1 MAIRLPKPKKAQS
14 LPPIEPSFDNVHQV
28 NEMQADEIIATDA
41 STSFV
46 TLTEMHEG
54 FNNRRFFDWHGRV
67 SHVQFLA
74 YSTFNAL
81 IALMLVALPFVM
93 IGGFQG
99 MVNASSE
106 QLPMSLLGASSVGV
120 AVLFYL
126 QLAVSKRRFN
136 DLNKT
141 GWLALL
147 MLVPGMNILVYLYL
161 LAVKGSEGANYY
173 GLPARPATQLKT
185 VLMVLIPLLVI
196 SLIGL
201 LTQIVVPSYHSYHS
215 YHSYQSYQAMKNN
228 RDAQNN
234 VIVTATNPSQSAQAL
249 PAIAS
254 AVAASTTQPK
264 NLRTK
269 AVVITGEQLG
279 NGVASTPQ
287 PTAPANVNPTITTNQ
302 VSDTLANTPSRT
314 NQMPEATIDTAS
326 PNTLN
331 PDTPNPNSQNQ
342 GSNERAQTGSNPTT
356 NAPNSSQ
363 ASSQGVVSYEDFVKA
378 SEQQIF
384 IDRR

>member
-14 LPPIEPSFDNVHQV
+14 LPPIEPSFDNMHQV
-28 NEMQADEIIATDA
+28 NEMQVDEIIATEA
-41 STSFV
+41 GRSFV
-46 TLTEMHEG
+46 TLTEMQEG

-67 SHVQFLA
+67 SRVQFLA

-81 IALMLVALPFVM
+81 IALMLVALLFVT

-141 GWLALL
+141 GWIAVL
-147 MLVPGMNILVYLYL
+147 MLVPGVNILVYLYL
-161 LAVKGSEGANYY
+161 LAVEGTAGSNYY

-196 SLIGL
+196 SFIGL
-201 LTQIVVPSYHSYHS
+201 LTQIVLPSYHSY
-215 YHSYQSYQAMKNN
+215 QAIRNS

-234 VIVTATNPSQSAQAL
+234 VIVTATNPSQSAQTL
-249 PAIAS
+249 PATAS
-254 AVAASTTQPK
+254 AVAASTTQPE
-264 NLRTK
+264 NLRTE

-279 NGVASTPQ
+279 NGVSSTPQ
-287 PTAPANVNPTITTNQ
+287 PTAPANVNPATTTNQ

-314 NQMPEATIDTAS
+314 NQMPEAPTDAAS

-331 PDTPNPNSQNQ
+331 PNSSNPNTLNQ

-356 NAPNSSQ
+356 NATN
-363 ASSQGVVSYEDFVKA
+363 SQGVVSYEDFVKA

>member
-14 LPPIEPSFDNVHQV
+14 PPIEPSFDNVHQV
-28 NEMQADEIIATDA
+28 DKIVETEAG
-41 STSFV
+41 TSFV
-46 TLTEMHEG
+46 TLTESHEG

-67 SHVQFLA
+67 SRVQFLA

-81 IALMLVALPFVM
+81 IALMLVALLFVM

-120 AVLFYL
+120 AILLYL

-147 MLVPGMNILVYLYL
+147 MLVPGVNILVYLYL
-161 LAVKGSEGANYY
+161 LAVEGTAGANYY

-201 LTQIVVPSYHSYHS
+201 LTQVVVPN
-215 YHSYQSYQAMKNN
+215 YHSYQVMKNN

-234 VIVTATNPSQSAQAL
+234 VIVKATNPSQSAQTL
-249 PAIAS
+249 PVTAS
-254 AVAASTTQPK
+254 AVAASTTQPE
-264 NLRTK
+264 NLRTE

-287 PTAPANVNPTITTNQ
+287 PTAPANVNPATTTNQ

-314 NQMPEATIDTAS
+314 NQMPDAPTDAAN

-331 PDTPNPNSQNQ
+331 PNSSNPNNLNQ

-356 NAPNSSQ
+356 NAPN
-363 ASSQGVVSYEDFVKA
+363 SQGVVSYEDFVKA

>member
-14 LPPIEPSFDNVHQV
+14 LPPIEPSFDKVHQV
-28 NEMQADEIIATDA
+28 DEIIETEVG
-41 STSFV
+41 TSFV

-67 SHVQFLA
+67 SRVHFLA

-81 IALMLVALPFVM
+81 IALMLVALLFVM

-147 MLVPGMNILVYLYL
+147 MLVPGVNVLVYLYL
-161 LAVKGSEGANYY
+161 LAVEGTAGANYY

-185 VLMVLIPLLVI
+185 VLMVLIPLLVM

-201 LTQIVVPSYHSYHS
+201 LTQVVVPSYHSY
-215 YHSYQSYQAMKNN
+215 QAIRNS
-228 RDAQNN
+228 REAQNN
-234 VIVTATNPSQSAQAL
+234 VIVTATNPIQSAQIS
-249 PAIAS
+249 PATAS
-254 AVAASTTQPK
+254 AVAASTTQPE
-264 NLRTK
+264 NLRTE

-287 PTAPANVNPTITTNQ
+287 PTAPANVNPATTTNQ
-302 VSDTLANTPSRT
+302 VSDMLANTPSRT
-314 NQMPEATIDTAS
+314 NQMPEAPTDAANS
-326 PNTLN
+326 NT
-331 PDTPNPNSQNQ
+331 SNQ

-356 NAPNSSQ
+356 NAPN
-363 ASSQGVVSYEDFVKA
+363 SSQGVVSYEDFVKA

>member
-14 LPPIEPSFDNVHQV
+14 LPPIEPSFDNMHQV
-28 NEMQADEIIATDA
+28 NEMQADEIIETEAG
-41 STSFV
+41 TSFV

-67 SHVQFLA
+67 SRVQFLA

-81 IALMLVALPFVM
+81 IALMLVALLFVM

-99 MVNASSE
+99 IVNASSE

-147 MLVPGMNILVYLYL
+147 MLVPGVNILVYLYL
-161 LAVKGSEGANYY
+161 LAIEGTAGANYY
-173 GLPARPATQLKT
+173 GLPARPASQLKT
-185 VLMVLIPLLVI
+185 VLMLLIPLLVM

-201 LTQIVVPSYHSYHS
+201 LTQIVMPSYHSY
-215 YHSYQSYQAMKNN
+215 QVMKNSS
-228 RDAQNN
+228 DAQNN

-249 PAIAS
+249 PATAS
-254 AVAASTTQPK
+254 AVAASTTQPE
-264 NLRTK
+264 NLRTE

-287 PTAPANVNPTITTNQ
+287 PTAPANVNPAMTTNQ
-302 VSDTLANTPSRT
+302 VSTDTLANTPSRT
-314 NQMPEATIDTAS
+314 NQMPEAPIDTAN

-331 PDTPNPNSQNQ
+331 PNSLNPNNLNQ

-356 NAPNSSQ
+356 NAPN
-363 ASSQGVVSYEDFVKA
+363 SQGVVSYEDFVKA

>member
-14 LPPIEPSFDNVHQV
+14 LPPIAPSFNNVHQV
-28 NEMQADEIIATDA
+28 DEINATEAD
-41 STSFV
+41 TSFV
-46 TLTEMHEG
+46 TLTQIHEG

-67 SHVQFLA
+67 SRVQFLA

-81 IALMLVALPFVM
+81 IALMLVALLFVM

-106 QLPMSLLGASSVGV
+106 QLPMSLLGASSMGV
-120 AVLFYL
+120 AVLLYL

-147 MLVPGMNILVYLYL
+147 MLVPGVNILVYLYL
-161 LAVKGSEGANYY
+161 LAVEGTAGANYY

-185 VLMVLIPLLVI
+185 VLMVLIPLLVM

-201 LTQIVVPSYHSYHS
+201 LTQVVVPSYHSY
-215 YHSYQSYQAMKNN
+215 QAIRNS
-228 RDAQNN
+228 REAQNN
-234 VIVTATNPSQSAQAL
+234 VIVTATNPIQSAQIS
-249 PAIAS
+249 PATAS
-254 AVAASTTQPK
+254 AVAASTTQPE
-264 NLRTK
+264 NLRTE

-287 PTAPANVNPTITTNQ
+287 PTAPANVNPATTTNQ
-302 VSDTLANTPSRT
+302 VSDMLANTPSRT
-314 NQMPEATIDTAS
+314 NQMPEAPTDAANS
-326 PNTLN
+326 NT
-331 PDTPNPNSQNQ
+331 SNQ

-356 NAPNSSQ
+356 NAPN
-363 ASSQGVVSYEDFVKA
+363 SSQGVVSYEDFVKA

>member
-28 NEMQADEIIATDA
+28 DEIIETEAD
-41 STSFV
+41 TSFV
-46 TLTEMHEG
+46 TLTEIHEG
-54 FNNRRFFDWHGRV
+54 FSNRRFFDWHGRV
-67 SHVQFLA
+67 SRVQFLA

-81 IALMLVALPFVM
+81 IALMLVALLFVM

-106 QLPMSLLGASSVGV
+106 QLPMSLLGAGSVGV
-120 AVLFYL
+120 AVLLYL

-147 MLVPGMNILVYLYL
+147 MLVPGVNVLVYLYL
-161 LAVKGSEGANYY
+161 LAVEGTAGANYY
-173 GLPARPATQLKT
+173 GLPARPASQLKT
-185 VLMVLIPLLVI
+185 VLMVLIPLLVM

-201 LTQIVVPSYHSYHS
+201 LTQVVVPSYQSYH
-215 YHSYQSYQAMKNN
+215 SYQAMKNN
-228 RDAQNN
+228 KDAQNN
-234 VIVTATNPSQSAQAL
+234 VIVTATNPSQSAQIL
-249 PAIAS
+249 PATAS
-254 AVAASTTQPK
+254 AVAASSTQPE
-264 NLRTK
+264 NLRTE

-287 PTAPANVNPTITTNQ
+287 PTAPANVNPATTTNQ
-302 VSDTLANTPSRT
+302 VSDMLANTPSRT
-314 NQMPEATIDTAS
+314 NQMPEAPTDTAIN

-331 PDTPNPNSQNQ
+331 LNPNS
-342 GSNERAQTGSNPTT
+342 SNPNIPNSASDERAQTGSNPTA
-356 NAPNSSQ
+356 NAMG
-363 ASSQGVVSYEDFVKA
+363 SQGVVSYEDFVKA

>member
-28 NEMQADEIIATDA
+28 DEIIETEAG
-41 STSFV
+41 TSFV
-46 TLTEMHEG
+46 TLTEIHEG

-67 SHVQFLA
+67 SRVQFLA

-81 IALMLVALPFVM
+81 IALMLVALLFVM

-147 MLVPGMNILVYLYL
+147 MLVPGVNILVYLYL
-161 LAVKGSEGANYY
+161 LAVEGTAGANYY

-185 VLMVLIPLLVI
+185 VLIVLIPLLVI

-201 LTQIVVPSYHSYHS
+201 LTQVVVPSYHSY
-215 YHSYQSYQAMKNN
+215 QAIRNSK
-228 RDAQNN
+228 DAQNN
-234 VIVTATNPSQSAQAL
+234 VIVTATKPSQSAQTL
-249 PAIAS
+249 PATAS
-254 AVAASTTQPK
+254 AVAASTTQPE
-264 NLRTK
+264 NLRTE

-287 PTAPANVNPTITTNQ
+287 PTAPANVNPATTTNQ

-314 NQMPEATIDTAS
+314 NQMPDAPTDAAN

-331 PDTPNPNSQNQ
+331 PNSSNPNNLNQ
-342 GSNERAQTGSNPTT
+342 GSNERAQTGSNSTT
-356 NAPNSSQ
+356 NAPN
-363 ASSQGVVSYEDFVKA
+363 SQGVVSYEDFVKA

>member
-28 NEMQADEIIATDA
+28 DETIATEA
-41 STSFV
+41 GTSFV
-46 TLTEMHEG
+46 TLTEIHEG

-67 SHVQFLA
+67 SRVQFLA
-74 YSTFNAL
+74 YSTFNTL
-81 IALMLVALPFVM
+81 IALMLVALLFVM

-106 QLPMSLLGASSVGV
+106 QLPMSLLSASSVGV
-120 AVLFYL
+120 VVLFYL

-147 MLVPGMNILVYLYL
+147 MLVPGVNILVYLYL
-161 LAVKGSEGANYY
+161 LAVEGTAGANYY

-201 LTQIVVPSYHSYHS
+201 LTQVVVPS
-215 YHSYQSYQAMKNN
+215 YHSYQSYQSYQAMNN
-228 RDAQNN
+228 NTDAQNH
-234 VIVTATNPSQSAQAL
+234 VIVTATNPIQSAQTL
-249 PAIAS
+249 PAAAS
-254 AVAASTTQPK
+254 AVAASTTQSE
-264 NLRTK
+264 NLRTE

-287 PTAPANVNPTITTNQ
+287 PTAPANVNPATTTNQ
-302 VSDTLANTPSRT
+302 VSDTLANTPSMT
-314 NQMPEATIDTAS
+314 NQMPEAPTDAAN

-331 PDTPNPNSQNQ
+331 PNSSNSNNLNQ
-342 GSNERAQTGSNPTT
+342 GSNERAQTSSNPTT
-356 NAPNSSQ
+356 NAPN
-363 ASSQGVVSYEDFVKA
+363 SQGVVSYEDFVKA

>member
-28 NEMQADEIIATDA
+28 DEIIETEAD
-41 STSFV
+41 TSFV
-46 TLTEMHEG
+46 TLTEIHEG
-54 FNNRRFFDWHGRV
+54 FNNRRFFDWQGRV
-67 SHVQFLA
+67 SRVQFLV

-81 IALMLVALPFVM
+81 IALMLVALLFVM

-99 MVNASSE
+99 MANASSE
-106 QLPMSLLGASSVGV
+106 QLPTSLLGASSVGV
-120 AVLFYL
+120 AVLLYL

-147 MLVPGMNILVYLYL
+147 MLVPGVNILVYLYL
-161 LAVKGSEGANYY
+161 LAVEGTAGANYY
-173 GLPARPATQLKT
+173 GLPARSATQLKT

-201 LTQIVVPSYHSYHS
+201 LTQVVVPSYHSYQ
-215 YHSYQSYQAMKNN
+215 SYQSYQAMKNN
-228 RDAQNN
+228 KDAQNN
-234 VIVTATNPSQSAQAL
+234 VIVTATNPSQSAQIL
-249 PAIAS
+249 PATAS
-254 AVAASTTQPK
+254 AVAASSTQPE
-264 NLRTK
+264 NLRTE

-279 NGVASTPQ
+279 NGVASTSQ
-287 PTAPANVNPTITTNQ
+287 PTAPANVNPAITTNQ
-302 VSDTLANTPSRT
+302 VSDKLANTPT
-314 NQMPEATIDTAS
+314 DTAINS
-326 PNTLN
+326 NSSTNPNT
-331 PDTPNPNSQNQ
+331 PNSA
-342 GSNERAQTGSNPTT
+342 SDERAQTGSNPTANAT
-356 NAPNSSQ
+356 N
-363 ASSQGVVSYEDFVKA
+363 SQGVVSYEDFVKA

>member
-28 NEMQADEIIATDA
+28 DEIIATEA
-41 STSFV
+41 GTSFV

-67 SHVQFLA
+67 SRVQFLA

-81 IALMLVALPFVM
+81 IALMLVALLFVM

-99 MVNASSE
+99 MLNASSE

-147 MLVPGMNILVYLYL
+147 MLVPGVNVLVYLYL

-173 GLPARPATQLKT
+173 GLPARPASQLKT
-185 VLMVLIPLLVI
+185 VLMVLIPLLVM

-201 LTQIVVPSYHSYHS
+201 LTQVVVPSYHSY
-215 YHSYQSYQAMKNN
+215 QVMKNS
-228 RDAQNN
+228 REAQNN
-234 VIVTATNPSQSAQAL
+234 VIVTAAKPNQSAQIL
-249 PAIAS
+249 PATAS
-254 AVAASTTQPK
+254 AVAASTTQPE
-264 NLRTK
+264 NLRTE

-279 NGVASTPQ
+279 NGVASNPQ
-287 PTAPANVNPTITTNQ
+287 PTAPANVNPAITTNQ
-302 VSDTLANTPSRT
+302 VSDTLANTPSVP
-314 NQMPEATIDTAS
+314 NQTPANYNS
-326 PNTLN
+326 PN
-331 PDTPNPNSQNQ
+331 PDTPNPNSPNQ
-342 GSNERAQTGSNPTT
+342 GSNERAQTGSKPTT
-356 NAPNSSQ
+356 NAMG
-363 ASSQGVVSYEDFVKA
+363 SQGAVSYEDFVKA

>member
-28 NEMQADEIIATDA
+28 DEIIETEAD
-41 STSFV
+41 TSFV
-46 TLTEMHEG
+46 TLTEIHEG

-67 SHVQFLA
+67 SRVQFLA

-81 IALMLVALPFVM
+81 IALMLVALLFVM

-126 QLAVSKRRFN
+126 QLVVSKRRFN
-136 DLNKT
+136 DLNKK

-147 MLVPGMNILVYLYL
+147 MLVPGVNVLVYLYL
-161 LAVKGSEGANYY
+161 LAVEGTAGANYY

-196 SLIGL
+196 SFIGL
-201 LTQIVVPSYHSYHS
+201 LTQIVVPSYQSYH
-215 YHSYQSYQAMKNN
+215 SYQAMKNN

-234 VIVTATNPSQSAQAL
+234 VIVTTTNPSQSAQIL
-249 PAIAS
+249 PATAS
-254 AVAASTTQPK
+254 AVAASTTQPE
-264 NLRTK
+264 NLRTE

-287 PTAPANVNPTITTNQ
+287 PSMPANGNPAITANQ
-302 VSDTLANTPSRT
+302 VSDTLANPPSVT
-314 NQMPEATIDTAS
+314 NQTPEASTDAA
-326 PNTLN
+326 N
-331 PDTPNPNSQNQ
+331 PSNQNPNSSNPNNPNQ
-342 GSNERAQTGSNPTT
+342 SLNERAQTDSNPTT
-356 NAPNSSQ
+356 NAPN
-363 ASSQGVVSYEDFVKA
+363 SQGVVSYEDFVKA

>member
-14 LPPIEPSFDNVHQV
+14 LPPIEPSFDNMHQV
-28 NEMQADEIIATDA
+28 NEMQADEIIETEAG
-41 STSFV
+41 TSFV
-46 TLTEMHEG
+46 TLTEIHEG

-67 SHVQFLA
+67 SRVQFLA

-81 IALMLVALPFVM
+81 IALMLIALLFVM

-106 QLPMSLLGASSVGV
+106 QLPMSLLGASSIGV

-147 MLVPGMNILVYLYL
+147 MLVPGVNILVYLYL
-161 LAVKGSEGANYY
+161 LAIEGTAGANYY
-173 GLPARPATQLKT
+173 GLPARPASQLKT
-185 VLMVLIPLLVI
+185 VLMLLIPLLVM

-201 LTQIVVPSYHSYHS
+201 LTQIVMPSYHSY
-215 YHSYQSYQAMKNN
+215 QVMKNSS
-228 RDAQNN
+228 DAQNN

-249 PAIAS
+249 PATAS
-254 AVAASTTQPK
+254 AVAASTTQPE
-264 NLRTK
+264 NLRTE

-287 PTAPANVNPTITTNQ
+287 PTVPANVNPAMTTNQ
-302 VSDTLANTPSRT
+302 VSTDTLANTPSRT
-314 NQMPEATIDTAS
+314 NQMPEAPTATAN

-331 PDTPNPNSQNQ
+331 PNSSNPNNLNQ
-342 GSNERAQTGSNPTT
+342 GSDERAQTGSSNSTT
-356 NAPNSSQ
+356 NAPN
-363 ASSQGVVSYEDFVKA
+363 SQGVVSYEDFVKA

>member
-28 NEMQADEIIATDA
+28 DEIIETDA

-46 TLTEMHEG
+46 TLTEIHEG

-67 SHVQFLA
+67 SRVQFLA

-81 IALMLVALPFVM
+81 IALLLVALLFVM

-147 MLVPGMNILVYLYL
+147 MLVPGVNILVYLYL
-161 LAVKGSEGANYY
+161 LAVEGTAGANYY

-185 VLMVLIPLLVI
+185 VLMVLISLLVI

-201 LTQIVVPSYHSYHS
+201 LTQVVVP
-215 YHSYQSYQAMKNN
+215 SYQSYQAIRNS

-234 VIVTATNPSQSAQAL
+234 VIVTAINPSQSAQTL
-249 PAIAS
+249 PATAS
-254 AVAASTTQPK
+254 AVAASNAQPE
-264 NLRTK
+264 NLRTE

-287 PTAPANVNPTITTNQ
+287 PPAPANVNPATTTNQ
-302 VSDTLANTPSRT
+302 LSDTLANTPSRT
-314 NQMPEATIDTAS
+314 NQMPEAPIDTAN

-331 PDTPNPNSQNQ
+331 PNSSNPNNLNQ

-356 NAPNSSQ
+356 NAPN
-363 ASSQGVVSYEDFVKA
+363 SQGVVSYEDFVKA

>member
-14 LPPIEPSFDNVHQV
+14 LPPIEPSFDNMHQV
-28 NEMQADEIIATDA
+28 NEMQADEIIETEAG
-41 STSFV
+41 TSFV
-46 TLTEMHEG
+46 TLTELHEG
-54 FNNRRFFDWHGRV
+54 FNNLRFFDWHGRV
-67 SHVQFLA
+67 SRVQFLA

-81 IALMLVALPFVM
+81 IALMLVALLFVM

-99 MVNASSE
+99 IVNASSE

-147 MLVPGMNILVYLYL
+147 MLVPGVNILVYLYL
-161 LAVKGSEGANYY
+161 LAIEGTAGANYY
-173 GLPARPATQLKT
+173 GLPARPASQLKT
-185 VLMVLIPLLVI
+185 VLMLLIPLLVM

-201 LTQIVVPSYHSYHS
+201 LTQIVMPSYHSY
-215 YHSYQSYQAMKNN
+215 QVMKNSS
-228 RDAQNN
+228 DAQNN

-249 PAIAS
+249 PATAS
-254 AVAASTTQPK
+254 AVAASTTQPE
-264 NLRTK
+264 NLRTE

-287 PTAPANVNPTITTNQ
+287 PTVPANVNPAMTTNQ
-302 VSDTLANTPSRT
+302 VSTDTLANTPSRT
-314 NQMPEATIDTAS
+314 NQMPEAPIDTAN

-331 PDTPNPNSQNQ
+331 PNSLNPNNLNQ

-356 NAPNSSQ
+356 NAPN
-363 ASSQGVVSYEDFVKA
+363 SQGVVSYEDFVKA

>member
-14 LPPIEPSFDNVHQV
+14 LPPIAPSFNNVHQV
-28 NEMQADEIIATDA
+28 DEINATEAD
-41 STSFV
+41 TSFV
-46 TLTEMHEG
+46 TLTQIHEG

-67 SHVQFLA
+67 SRVQFLA

-81 IALMLVALPFVM
+81 IALMLVALLFVM

-120 AVLFYL
+120 AVLLYL

-147 MLVPGMNILVYLYL
+147 MLVPGVNVLVYLYL
-161 LAVKGSEGANYY
+161 LAVEGTAGANYY

-185 VLMVLIPLLVI
+185 VLMVLIPLLVM

-201 LTQIVVPSYHSYHS
+201 LTQVVVPSYQSYHS
-215 YHSYQSYQAMKNN
+215 DQAMKNS

-234 VIVTATNPSQSAQAL
+234 VIVTATNPSQSSQTL
-249 PAIAS
+249 PATAP
-254 AVAASTTQPK
+254 AVAASTAQPG
-264 NLRTK
+264 NLRTE

-279 NGVASTPQ
+279 NGMASTPQ
-287 PTAPANVNPTITTNQ
+287 PPAPANVNPATTTNQ
-302 VSDTLANTPSRT
+302 ASDTLANTPSRT
-314 NQMPEATIDTAS
+314 NQMPDAPTDAAN

-331 PDTPNPNSQNQ
+331 PNSSNPNNLNQ

-356 NAPNSSQ
+356 NATN
-363 ASSQGVVSYEDFVKA
+363 SQGVVSYEDFVKA

>member
-28 NEMQADEIIATDA
+28 DEIIATEA

-46 TLTEMHEG
+46 TLTKLHEG

-67 SHVQFLA
+67 SRVQFLA

-81 IALMLVALPFVM
+81 IALMLVALLFVM

-147 MLVPGMNILVYLYL
+147 MLVPGVNVLVYLYL
-161 LAVKGSEGANYY
+161 LAVEGTAGANYY

-185 VLMVLIPLLVI
+185 VLMVLIPLLVM

-201 LTQIVVPSYHSYHS
+201 LTQVVVPSYHSY
-215 YHSYQSYQAMKNN
+215 QAIRNS
-228 RDAQNN
+228 REAQNN
-234 VIVTATNPSQSAQAL
+234 VIVTATNPIQSAQIS
-249 PAIAS
+249 PATAS
-254 AVAASTTQPK
+254 AVAASTTQPE
-264 NLRTK
+264 NLRTE

-287 PTAPANVNPTITTNQ
+287 PTAPANVNPATTTNQ
-302 VSDTLANTPSRT
+302 VSDMLANTPSRT
-314 NQMPEATIDTAS
+314 NQMPEAPTDAANS
-326 PNTLN
+326 NT
-331 PDTPNPNSQNQ
+331 SNQ

-356 NAPNSSQ
+356 NAPN
-363 ASSQGVVSYEDFVKA
+363 SSQGVVSYEDFVKA

>member
-28 NEMQADEIIATDA
+28 DEIIATEVG
-41 STSFV
+41 TSFV

-67 SHVQFLA
+67 SRVQFLA

-81 IALMLVALPFVM
+81 IALMLVALLFVM

-147 MLVPGMNILVYLYL
+147 MLVPGVNVLVYLYL
-161 LAVKGSEGANYY
+161 LAVEGTAGANYY

-185 VLMVLIPLLVI
+185 VLMVLIPLLVM

-201 LTQIVVPSYHSYHS
+201 LTQVVVPSYHSY
-215 YHSYQSYQAMKNN
+215 QAIRNS
-228 RDAQNN
+228 REAQNN
-234 VIVTATNPSQSAQAL
+234 VIVTATNPIQSAQIS
-249 PAIAS
+249 PATAS
-254 AVAASTTQPK
+254 AVAASTTQPE
-264 NLRTK
+264 NLRTE

-287 PTAPANVNPTITTNQ
+287 PTAPANVNPATTTNQ
-302 VSDTLANTPSRT
+302 VSDMLANTPSRT
-314 NQMPEATIDTAS
+314 NQMPEAPTDAANS
-326 PNTLN
+326 NT
-331 PDTPNPNSQNQ
+331 SNQ
-342 GSNERAQTGSNPTT
+342 GSNERAQTGSNPTANAT
-356 NAPNSSQ
+356 N
-363 ASSQGVVSYEDFVKA
+363 SQGVVSYEDFVKA

>member
-14 LPPIEPSFDNVHQV
+14 LPPIEPSFDNMHQV
-28 NEMQADEIIATDA
+28 DEIIETEVG
-41 STSFV
+41 TSFV
-46 TLTEMHEG
+46 TLTEIDEG

-67 SHVQFLA
+67 SRVQFLA

-81 IALMLVALPFVM
+81 IALMLVALLFVM

-106 QLPMSLLGASSVGV
+106 QLPMSLLGASSVGM

-147 MLVPGMNILVYLYL
+147 MLVPGVNILVYLYL
-161 LAVKGSEGANYY
+161 LAVEGTAGANYY

-196 SLIGL
+196 SFIGL
-201 LTQIVVPSYHSYHS
+201 LTQVVVPSYQSYH
-215 YHSYQSYQAMKNN
+215 SYQAMKNN

-234 VIVTATNPSQSAQAL
+234 VIVTATNSSQSAQTL
-249 PAIAS
+249 PATAS
-254 AVAASTTQPK
+254 AVAASTTQPE
-264 NLRTK
+264 NLRTE

-287 PTAPANVNPTITTNQ
+287 PSMPANVNPAITTNQ
-302 VSDTLANTPSRT
+302 VSDTLANPPSVT
-314 NQMPEATIDTAS
+314 NQTPEASTDAA
-326 PNTLN
+326 N
-331 PDTPNPNSQNQ
+331 PSNQNPNSSNPNNPNQ
-342 GSNERAQTGSNPTT
+342 SLNERAQTDSNPTT
-356 NAPNSSQ
+356 NAPNS
-363 ASSQGVVSYEDFVKA
+363 QGVVSYEDFIKA

>member
-28 NEMQADEIIATDA
+28 DEIIATDA
-41 STSFV
+41 DTSFV
-46 TLTEMHEG
+46 TLTEIHEG

-67 SHVQFLA
+67 SRVQFLA

-81 IALMLVALPFVM
+81 IALMLVALLFVM

-99 MVNASSE
+99 MVNASIE
-106 QLPMSLLGASSVGV
+106 QLPMSLLGASSVGM

-147 MLVPGMNILVYLYL
+147 MLVPGVNILVYLYL
-161 LAVKGSEGANYY
+161 LAVEGSEGANYY
-173 GLPARPATQLKT
+173 GLPASPASQLKT
-185 VLMVLIPLLVI
+185 VLMVLIPLLVM

-201 LTQIVVPSYHSYHS
+201 STQVVVPSYHSY
-215 YHSYQSYQAMKNN
+215 QVMKNN

-234 VIVTATNPSQSAQAL
+234 AIVTATNPSQSAQTL
-249 PAIAS
+249 PATAS
-254 AVAASTTQPK
+254 AVAASTTQPE
-264 NLRTK
+264 NLRTE

-279 NGVASTPQ
+279 HGAASTPQ
-287 PTAPANVNPTITTNQ
+287 PTAPANVNPATTTNQ

-314 NQMPEATIDTAS
+314 NQMPDAPIDTANS
-326 PNTLN
+326 NSSNPNTQNL
-331 PDTPNPNSQNQ
+331 DTPNQ

-356 NAPNSSQ
+356 NAMG
-363 ASSQGVVSYEDFVKA
+363 SQGAVSYEDFVKA

>member
-14 LPPIEPSFDNVHQV
+14 LPLIEPSFDNVHQV
-28 NEMQADEIIATDA
+28 NEMQADEMIETEAG
-41 STSFV
+41 TSLV
-46 TLTEMHEG
+46 TLTELHEG

-67 SHVQFLA
+67 SRVQFLA

-81 IALMLVALPFVM
+81 IALMLVALLFVM

-147 MLVPGMNILVYLYL
+147 MLVPGVNILVYLYL
-161 LAVKGSEGANYY
+161 LAIEGTAGANYY
-173 GLPARPATQLKT
+173 GLPARPASQLKT
-185 VLMVLIPLLVI
+185 VLMLLIPLLVM

-201 LTQIVVPSYHSYHS
+201 LTQIVMPSYHSY
-215 YHSYQSYQAMKNN
+215 QVMKNSS
-228 RDAQNN
+228 DAQNN

-249 PAIAS
+249 PATAS
-254 AVAASTTQPK
+254 AVAASTTQPE
-264 NLRTK
+264 NLRTE

-287 PTAPANVNPTITTNQ
+287 PTAPANVNPAMTTNQ
-302 VSDTLANTPSRT
+302 VSTDTLANTPSRT
-314 NQMPEATIDTAS
+314 NQMPEAPTDAANS
-326 PNTLN
+326 NSSN
-331 PDTPNPNSQNQ
+331 PDTSNPNSPNQ
-342 GSNERAQTGSNPTT
+342 GSNERAQTGSSNSTT
-356 NAPNSSQ
+356 NAPN
-363 ASSQGVVSYEDFVKA
+363 SQGVVSYEDFVKA

>member
-1 MAIRLPKPKKAQS
+1 MAIRLPKPKKAPS

-28 NEMQADEIIATDA
+28 DEIIETEAD
-41 STSFV
+41 TSFV
-46 TLTEMHEG
+46 TLTEIHEG

-67 SHVQFLA
+67 SRVQFLA
-74 YSTFNAL
+74 SSTFNAL
-81 IALMLVALPFVM
+81 IALMLVALLFVM

-120 AVLFYL
+120 AVLLYL

-147 MLVPGMNILVYLYL
+147 MLVPGVNVLVYLYL
-161 LAVKGSEGANYY
+161 LAVEGTAGANYY

-185 VLMVLIPLLVI
+185 VLMVLIPLLVM

-201 LTQIVVPSYHSYHS
+201 LTQVVVP
-215 YHSYQSYQAMKNN
+215 SYQSYQAIRNS

-234 VIVTATNPSQSAQAL
+234 VIVTATNPSQSAQTL
-249 PAIAS
+249 PATAS
-254 AVAASTTQPK
+254 AVAASTAQPE
-264 NLRTK
+264 NLRTE

-279 NGVASTPQ
+279 NGMASTPQ
-287 PTAPANVNPTITTNQ
+287 PTAPANVNPATTTNQ
-302 VSDTLANTPSRT
+302 VSDTLANTPT
-314 NQMPEATIDTAS
+314 DTAIN
-326 PNTLN
+326 PNSSTN
-331 PDTPNPNSQNQ
+331 PDTQNPNTPNSA
-342 GSNERAQTGSNPTT
+342 SDERAQTGSNPTT
-356 NAPNSSQ
+356 NATN
-363 ASSQGVVSYEDFVKA
+363 SQGVVSYEDFVKA

>member
-14 LPPIEPSFDNVHQV
+14 LPPIEPSFDNVHHV
-28 NEMQADEIIATDA
+28 DEIIETEVG
-41 STSFV
+41 TSFV

-67 SHVQFLA
+67 SRVQFLA

-81 IALMLVALPFVM
+81 IALMLVALLFVM

-147 MLVPGMNILVYLYL
+147 MLVPGLNILVYLYL
-161 LAVKGSEGANYY
+161 LAVEGNAGANYY

-185 VLMVLIPLLVI
+185 VLMVLIPLLVM

-201 LTQIVVPSYHSYHS
+201 LTQVVVPSYHSY
-215 YHSYQSYQAMKNN
+215 QAIRNS
-228 RDAQNN
+228 REAQNN
-234 VIVTATNPSQSAQAL
+234 VIVTATNPIQSAQIS
-249 PAIAS
+249 PATAS
-254 AVAASTTQPK
+254 AVAASTTQPE
-264 NLRTK
+264 NLRTE

-287 PTAPANVNPTITTNQ
+287 PTAPANVNPATTTNQ
-302 VSDTLANTPSRT
+302 VSDMLANTPSRT
-314 NQMPEATIDTAS
+314 NQMPEAPTDAANS
-326 PNTLN
+326 NT
-331 PDTPNPNSQNQ
+331 SNQ

-356 NAPNSSQ
+356 NAPN
-363 ASSQGVVSYEDFVKA
+363 SSQGVVSYEDFVKA

>member
-14 LPPIEPSFDNVHQV
+14 LPPIEPSFDNMHQV
-28 NEMQADEIIATDA
+28 DEMQPDEIIATEA
-41 STSFV
+41 GTSFV
-46 TLTEMHEG
+46 TLTEIHEG

-67 SHVQFLA
+67 SRVQFLA

-81 IALMLVALPFVM
+81 IALMLIASLFVM

-147 MLVPGMNILVYLYL
+147 MLVPGVNILVYLYL
-161 LAVKGSEGANYY
+161 LAIEGTAGANYY
-173 GLPARPATQLKT
+173 GLPARPASQLKT
-185 VLMVLIPLLVI
+185 VLMLLIPLLVM

-201 LTQIVVPSYHSYHS
+201 LTQVVVPSYQSYH
-215 YHSYQSYQAMKNN
+215 SYQAMKNN
-228 RDAQNN
+228 RDTQNN
-234 VIVTATNPSQSAQAL
+234 VIVTAAKPSQSSQAL
-249 PAIAS
+249 PATAS
-254 AVAASTTQPK
+254 AVAASTTQPE
-264 NLRTK
+264 NLRTE
-269 AVVITGEQLG
+269 AVIITGEQLG
-279 NGVASTPQ
+279 NGVSSTPQ
-287 PTAPANVNPTITTNQ
+287 PTAPANVNPAMTTNQ
-302 VSDTLANTPSRT
+302 VSTDTLANTPSRT
-314 NQMPEATIDTAS
+314 NQMPEAPTDTAN

-331 PDTPNPNSQNQ
+331 PNSSNSNNLNQ

-356 NAPNSSQ
+356 NAMG
-363 ASSQGVVSYEDFVKA
+363 SQGVVSYEDFVKA

>member
-14 LPPIEPSFDNVHQV
+14 LPPIEPSFDNMHQV
-28 NEMQADEIIATDA
+28 NEMQADEIIETEAG
-41 STSFV
+41 TSFV
-46 TLTEMHEG
+46 TLTELHEG

-67 SHVQFLA
+67 SRVQFLA

-81 IALMLVALPFVM
+81 IALMLVALLFVM

-99 MVNASSE
+99 IVNASSE

-147 MLVPGMNILVYLYL
+147 MLVPGVNILVYLYL

-173 GLPARPATQLKT
+173 GLPARPASQLKT
-185 VLMVLIPLLVI
+185 VLMVLIPLLVM

-201 LTQIVVPSYHSYHS
+201 LTQVVVPSYQSYH
-215 YHSYQSYQAMKNN
+215 SYQAMKNN
-228 RDAQNN
+228 RDTQNN
-234 VIVTATNPSQSAQAL
+234 VIVTAAKPSQSSQAL
-249 PAIAS
+249 PATAS
-254 AVAASTTQPK
+254 AVAASTTQPE
-264 NLRTK
+264 NLRTE
-269 AVVITGEQLG
+269 AVIITGEQLG

-287 PTAPANVNPTITTNQ
+287 PTVPANVNPAMTTNQ
-302 VSDTLANTPSRT
+302 VSTDTLANTPSRT
-314 NQMPEATIDTAS
+314 NQMPEAPIDTAN

-331 PDTPNPNSQNQ
+331 PNSLNPNNLNQ

-356 NAPNSSQ
+356 NAPN
-363 ASSQGVVSYEDFVKA
+363 SQGVVSYEDFVKA

>member
-14 LPPIEPSFDNVHQV
+14 LPPIEPSFDNMHQV
-28 NEMQADEIIATDA
+28 DEMQADEIIATEA

-46 TLTEMHEG
+46 TLTEIHEG

-67 SHVQFLA
+67 SRVQFLA

-81 IALMLVALPFVM
+81 IALMLVALLFVM

-147 MLVPGMNILVYLYL
+147 MLVPGVNILVYLYL
-161 LAVKGSEGANYY
+161 LAVEGTAGANYY

-196 SLIGL
+196 SFIGL
-201 LTQIVVPSYHSYHS
+201 LTQIVVPSYQSYH
-215 YHSYQSYQAMKNN
+215 SYQAMKNN

-234 VIVTATNPSQSAQAL
+234 VIVTTTNPSQSAQIL
-249 PAIAS
+249 PATAS
-254 AVAASTTQPK
+254 AVAASTTQPE
-264 NLRTK
+264 NLRTE

-287 PTAPANVNPTITTNQ
+287 PPAPANVNPAITTNQ
-302 VSDTLANTPSRT
+302 VSDTLANTPT
-314 NQMPEATIDTAS
+314 DTAI
-326 PNTLN
+326 
-331 PDTPNPNSQNQ
+331 NPNSSNPNTQNPNTPNQ
-342 GSNERAQTGSNPTT
+342 GSNERAQTGSNPTANAT
-356 NAPNSSQ
+356 N
-363 ASSQGVVSYEDFVKA
+363 SQGVVSYEDFVKA

>member
-28 NEMQADEIIATDA
+28 DEIIETEAG
-41 STSFV
+41 TSFV
-46 TLTEMHEG
+46 TLTELHEG
-54 FNNRRFFDWHGRV
+54 FNDRRFFDWHGRV
-67 SHVQFLA
+67 SRVQFLA

-81 IALMLVALPFVM
+81 IALMLVALLFVM

-147 MLVPGMNILVYLYL
+147 MLVPGVNVLVYLYL
-161 LAVKGSEGANYY
+161 LAVEGTAGANYY

-185 VLMVLIPLLVI
+185 VLMVLIPLLVM

-201 LTQIVVPSYHSYHS
+201 LTQVVVPSYHSY
-215 YHSYQSYQAMKNN
+215 QAIRNS
-228 RDAQNN
+228 REAQNN
-234 VIVTATNPSQSAQAL
+234 VIVTATNPIQSAQIS
-249 PAIAS
+249 PATAS
-254 AVAASTTQPK
+254 AVAASTTQPE
-264 NLRTK
+264 NLRTE

-287 PTAPANVNPTITTNQ
+287 PTAPANVNPATTTNQ
-302 VSDTLANTPSRT
+302 VSDMLANTPSRT
-314 NQMPEATIDTAS
+314 NQMPEAPTDAANS
-326 PNTLN
+326 NT
-331 PDTPNPNSQNQ
+331 SNQ

-356 NAPNSSQ
+356 NAPN
-363 ASSQGVVSYEDFVKA
+363 SSQGVVSYEDFVKA

>member
-28 NEMQADEIIATDA
+28 DEIIATEA
-41 STSFV
+41 GTSFV

-67 SHVQFLA
+67 SRVQFLA
-74 YSTFNAL
+74 YSTFNVL
-81 IALMLVALPFVM
+81 IALMLVALLFVM

-99 MVNASSE
+99 MVNASIE

-147 MLVPGMNILVYLYL
+147 MLVPGVNVLVYLYL
-161 LAVKGSEGANYY
+161 LAIEGTAGANYY
-173 GLPARPATQLKT
+173 GLPARPASQLKT
-185 VLMVLIPLLVI
+185 VLMLLIPLLVM

-201 LTQIVVPSYHSYHS
+201 LTQIVMPS
-215 YHSYQSYQAMKNN
+215 YHSYQSYQGMKNN
-228 RDAQNN
+228 RDAQKN
-234 VIVTATNPSQSAQAL
+234 VIVTATNPSQSAQIL
-249 PAIAS
+249 PATAS
-254 AVAASTTQPK
+254 AVAASTTQPE

-279 NGVASTPQ
+279 NGVASNPQ
-287 PTAPANVNPTITTNQ
+287 PTAPANVNPAMTTNQ
-302 VSDTLANTPSRT
+302 VSTDTLANTPSRT
-314 NQMPEATIDTAS
+314 NQMPEAPIDTAN

-331 PDTPNPNSQNQ
+331 PNSLNPNNLNQ

-356 NAPNSSQ
+356 NAPN
-363 ASSQGVVSYEDFVKA
+363 SQGVVSYEDFVKA

>member
-14 LPPIEPSFDNVHQV
+14 LPPIESSFDNMHQV
-28 NEMQADEIIATDA
+28 DEIIETEAG
-41 STSFV
+41 TSFV

-67 SHVQFLA
+67 SRVQFLA

-81 IALMLVALPFVM
+81 IALMLVALLFVM

-99 MVNASSE
+99 MANASSE

-120 AVLFYL
+120 VVLFYL

-147 MLVPGMNILVYLYL
+147 MLVPGVNILVYLYL
-161 LAVKGSEGANYY
+161 LTVKGTAGANYY

-201 LTQIVVPSYHSYHS
+201 LTQIVLPSYHSY
-215 YHSYQSYQAMKNN
+215 QAIRNSTE
-228 RDAQNN
+228 AQNN
-234 VIVTATNPSQSAQAL
+234 VIVTATSPRQSSQTL
-249 PAIAS
+249 PATAS
-254 AVAASTTQPK
+254 AVAASTTQPE
-264 NLRTK
+264 NLRTE

-314 NQMPEATIDTAS
+314 NQMPEAPTDTANS
-326 PNTLN
+326 NSSN
-331 PDTPNPNSQNQ
+331 PDTPNPNNLNQ
-342 GSNERAQTGSNPTT
+342 GSDERGQTGSNTTT
-356 NAPNSSQ
+356 NAPN
-363 ASSQGVVSYEDFVKA
+363 SQGVVSYEDFVKA

>member
-28 NEMQADEIIATDA
+28 DEIIATEVG
-41 STSFV
+41 TSFV
-46 TLTEMHEG
+46 TLTEIHEG

-67 SHVQFLA
+67 SRVQFLA

-81 IALMLVALPFVM
+81 IALMLVALLFVM

-147 MLVPGMNILVYLYL
+147 MLVPGVNVLVYLYL
-161 LAVKGSEGANYY
+161 LAVEGTAGANYY

-185 VLMVLIPLLVI
+185 VLMVLIPLLVM

-201 LTQIVVPSYHSYHS
+201 LTQVVVPSYHSY
-215 YHSYQSYQAMKNN
+215 QAIRNS
-228 RDAQNN
+228 REAQNN
-234 VIVTATNPSQSAQAL
+234 VIVTATNPIQSAQIS
-249 PAIAS
+249 PATAS
-254 AVAASTTQPK
+254 AVAASTTQPE
-264 NLRTK
+264 NLRTE

-287 PTAPANVNPTITTNQ
+287 PTAPANVNPATTTNQ
-302 VSDTLANTPSRT
+302 VSDMLANTPSRT
-314 NQMPEATIDTAS
+314 NQMPEAPTDAANS
-326 PNTLN
+326 NT
-331 PDTPNPNSQNQ
+331 SNQ

-356 NAPNSSQ
+356 NAMG
-363 ASSQGVVSYEDFVKA
+363 SQGVVSYEDFVKA

>member
-14 LPPIEPSFDNVHQV
+14 LPPIEPSFDNMHQV
-28 NEMQADEIIATDA
+28 DEMQPDEIIATEA
-41 STSFV
+41 GTSFV
-46 TLTEMHEG
+46 TLTEIHEG

-67 SHVQFLA
+67 SRVQFLA

-81 IALMLVALPFVM
+81 IALMLVALLFVM

-147 MLVPGMNILVYLYL
+147 MLVPGVNILVYLYL
-161 LAVKGSEGANYY
+161 LAIEGTAGANYY
-173 GLPARPATQLKT
+173 GLPARPASQLKT
-185 VLMVLIPLLVI
+185 VLMLLIPLLVM

-201 LTQIVVPSYHSYHS
+201 LTQIVMPSYHSY
-215 YHSYQSYQAMKNN
+215 QVMKNN

-249 PAIAS
+249 PATAS
-254 AVAASTTQPK
+254 AVAASTTQPE
-264 NLRTK
+264 NLRTE

-287 PTAPANVNPTITTNQ
+287 PTAPANVNPAMTTNQ
-302 VSDTLANTPSRT
+302 VSTDTLANTPSRT
-314 NQMPEATIDTAS
+314 NQMPEAPIDTAN

-331 PDTPNPNSQNQ
+331 PNSSNPNNLNQ

-356 NAPNSSQ
+356 NATG
-363 ASSQGVVSYEDFVKA
+363 SQGVVSYEDFVKA

>member
-14 LPPIEPSFDNVHQV
+14 LPPIEPSFDNMHQV
-28 NEMQADEIIATDA
+28 DEIIETEAD
-41 STSFV
+41 TSFV
-46 TLTEMHEG
+46 TLTEIDEG

-67 SHVQFLA
+67 SRVQFLA

-81 IALMLVALPFVM
+81 IALMLVALLFVM

-99 MVNASSE
+99 MANASSE
-106 QLPMSLLGASSVGV
+106 QLPMSMLGASSVGV
-120 AVLFYL
+120 VVLFYL

-147 MLVPGMNILVYLYL
+147 MLVPGVNILAYLYL
-161 LAVKGSEGANYY
+161 LAVEGTAGANYY

-196 SLIGL
+196 SFIGL
-201 LTQIVVPSYHSYHS
+201 LTQIVVPSYQSYH
-215 YHSYQSYQAMKNN
+215 SYQAMKNN

-234 VIVTATNPSQSAQAL
+234 VIVTTTNPSQSAQIL
-249 PAIAS
+249 PATAS
-254 AVAASTTQPK
+254 AVAASTAQPE
-264 NLRTK
+264 NLRTE

-287 PTAPANVNPTITTNQ
+287 PPAPANVNPAITTNQ
-302 VSDTLANTPSRT
+302 VSDTLANPPSVT
-314 NQMPEATIDTAS
+314 NQTPEASTDAA
-326 PNTLN
+326 N
-331 PDTPNPNSQNQ
+331 PSNQNPNSSNPNNPNQ
-342 GSNERAQTGSNPTT
+342 GLNERAQTDSNPTA
-356 NAPNSSQ
+356 NAPN
-363 ASSQGVVSYEDFVKA
+363 SQGVVSYEDFIKA

>member
-28 NEMQADEIIATDA
+28 DEIIATEVG
-41 STSFV
+41 TSFV

-67 SHVQFLA
+67 SRVQFLA

-81 IALMLVALPFVM
+81 IALMLVALLFVM

-147 MLVPGMNILVYLYL
+147 MLVPGLNILVYLYL
-161 LAVKGSEGANYY
+161 LAVEGTAGANDY

-185 VLMVLIPLLVI
+185 VLMVLIPLLVM

-201 LTQIVVPSYHSYHS
+201 LTQVVVPSYHSY
-215 YHSYQSYQAMKNN
+215 QAIRNS
-228 RDAQNN
+228 REAQNN
-234 VIVTATNPSQSAQAL
+234 VIVTATNPIQSAQIS
-249 PAIAS
+249 PATAS
-254 AVAASTTQPK
+254 AVAASTTQPE
-264 NLRTK
+264 NLRTE

-287 PTAPANVNPTITTNQ
+287 PTAPANVNPATTTNQ
-302 VSDTLANTPSRT
+302 VSDMLANTPSRT
-314 NQMPEATIDTAS
+314 NQMPEAPTDAANS
-326 PNTLN
+326 NT
-331 PDTPNPNSQNQ
+331 SNQ

-356 NAPNSSQ
+356 NAPN
-363 ASSQGVVSYEDFVKA
+363 SSQGVVSYEDFVKA

>member
-28 NEMQADEIIATDA
+28 DEIIETEAG
-41 STSFV
+41 TSFV
-46 TLTEMHEG
+46 TLTEIHEG

-67 SHVQFLA
+67 SRVQFLA

-81 IALMLVALPFVM
+81 IALMLVALLFVM

-99 MVNASSE
+99 IVNASSE

-147 MLVPGMNILVYLYL
+147 MLVPGVNILVYLYL
-161 LAVKGSEGANYY
+161 LAVEGTAGANYY

-185 VLMVLIPLLVI
+185 VLMVLIPLLVM

-201 LTQIVVPSYHSYHS
+201 LTQVVVPSYQSYH
-215 YHSYQSYQAMKNN
+215 SYQAMKNN
-228 RDAQNN
+228 RDTQNN
-234 VIVTATNPSQSAQAL
+234 VIVTAAKPSQSSQAL
-249 PAIAS
+249 PATAS
-254 AVAASTTQPK
+254 AVAASTTQPE
-264 NLRTK
+264 NLRTE
-269 AVVITGEQLG
+269 AVIITGEQLG
-279 NGVASTPQ
+279 NGVSSTPQ
-287 PTAPANVNPTITTNQ
+287 PTAPANVNPAMTTNQ
-302 VSDTLANTPSRT
+302 VSDTLANTPSMT
-314 NQMPEATIDTAS
+314 NQMPEAPIDTAN

-331 PDTPNPNSQNQ
+331 PNSSNSNNLNQ

-356 NAPNSSQ
+356 NAPN
-363 ASSQGVVSYEDFVKA
+363 SQGVVSYEDFVKA

>member
-14 LPPIEPSFDNVHQV
+14 LPPIEPSFDNMHQV
-28 NEMQADEIIATDA
+28 DEMQPDEIIATEA
-41 STSFV
+41 GTSFV
-46 TLTEMHEG
+46 TLTEIHEG

-67 SHVQFLA
+67 SRVQFLA

-81 IALMLVALPFVM
+81 IALMLIASLFVM

-147 MLVPGMNILVYLYL
+147 MLVPGVNVLVYLYL
-161 LAVKGSEGANYY
+161 LAVEGTVGANYY

-185 VLMVLIPLLVI
+185 VLMVLIPLLVM

-201 LTQIVVPSYHSYHS
+201 LTQIVVPSYQSYH
-215 YHSYQSYQAMKNN
+215 SYQAMKNS

-234 VIVTATNPSQSAQAL
+234 VIVTATNPSQSAQIL
-249 PAIAS
+249 PATAS
-254 AVAASTTQPK
+254 AVTASTAQPE
-264 NLRTK
+264 NLRTET
-269 AVVITGEQLG
+269 VVITGEQLG
-279 NGVASTPQ
+279 NGVASNPQ
-287 PTAPANVNPTITTNQ
+287 PTAPANVNPATTTNQ

-314 NQMPEATIDTAS
+314 NQMPEAPIDTAN

-331 PDTPNPNSQNQ
+331 PNSSNSNSPNSNNLNQ

-356 NAPNSSQ
+356 NAPN
-363 ASSQGVVSYEDFVKA
+363 SQGVVSYEDFVKA

>member
-14 LPPIEPSFDNVHQV
+14 LPPIEPSFDNMHQV
-28 NEMQADEIIATDA
+28 DEMQPDEIIATEA
-41 STSFV
+41 GTSFV
-46 TLTEMHEG
+46 TLTEIHEG

-67 SHVQFLA
+67 SRVQFLA

-81 IALMLVALPFVM
+81 IALMLVALLFVM

-147 MLVPGMNILVYLYL
+147 MLVPGVNILVYLYL
-161 LAVKGSEGANYY
+161 LAVEGTADANYY

-185 VLMVLIPLLVI
+185 VLMVLIPLLVM

-201 LTQIVVPSYHSYHS
+201 LTQVVVP
-215 YHSYQSYQAMKNN
+215 SYQSYQAIRNS

-234 VIVTATNPSQSAQAL
+234 VILTAAKPSQSSQAL
-249 PAIAS
+249 PATAS
-254 AVAASTTQPK
+254 AVAASTTQPE
-264 NLRTK
+264 NLRTE
-269 AVVITGEQLG
+269 AVIITGEQLG
-279 NGVASTPQ
+279 NGVSSTPQ
-287 PTAPANVNPTITTNQ
+287 PTAPANVNPAMTTNQ
-302 VSDTLANTPSRT
+302 VSTDTLANTPSRT
-314 NQMPEATIDTAS
+314 NQMPEAPTDTAN

-331 PDTPNPNSQNQ
+331 PNSSNSNNLNQ

-356 NAPNSSQ
+356 NAMG
-363 ASSQGVVSYEDFVKA
+363 SQGVVSYEDFVKA

>member
-1 MAIRLPKPKKAQS
+1 MAIRLPKPKKAQP

-28 NEMQADEIIATDA
+28 DEMQADEIIATEA

-46 TLTEMHEG
+46 TLTKIHEG

-67 SHVQFLA
+67 SRVQFLA

-81 IALMLVALPFVM
+81 IALMLVALLFVM

-147 MLVPGMNILVYLYL
+147 MLVPGVNILVYLYL
-161 LAVKGSEGANYY
+161 LAVEGTAGANYY

-196 SLIGL
+196 SFIGL
-201 LTQIVVPSYHSYHS
+201 LTQIVVPSYQSYH
-215 YHSYQSYQAMKNN
+215 SYQAMKNN

-234 VIVTATNPSQSAQAL
+234 VIVTTTNPSQSAQIL
-249 PAIAS
+249 PATAS
-254 AVAASTTQPK
+254 AVAASTTQPE
-264 NLRTK
+264 NLRTE

-287 PTAPANVNPTITTNQ
+287 PTVPANVNPATTTNQ
-302 VSDTLANTPSRT
+302 VSDTLANTPT
-314 NQMPEATIDTAS
+314 DTAI
-326 PNTLN
+326 
-331 PDTPNPNSQNQ
+331 NPNSSNPNTQNPNTPNQ
-342 GSNERAQTGSNPTT
+342 GSNERAQTGSNPTANAT
-356 NAPNSSQ
+356 N
-363 ASSQGVVSYEDFVKA
+363 SQGVVSYEDFVKA

>member
-14 LPPIEPSFDNVHQV
+14 LPPIEPSFDNMHQV
-28 NEMQADEIIATDA
+28 DEIIETEAG
-41 STSFV
+41 TSFV
-46 TLTEMHEG
+46 TLTKIHEG
-54 FNNRRFFDWHGRV
+54 FNNRWFFDWHGRV
-67 SHVQFLA
+67 SRVQFLA

-81 IALMLVALPFVM
+81 IALMLVALLFVM

-106 QLPMSLLGASSVGV
+106 QLPMSLLGASSVGM

-147 MLVPGMNILVYLYL
+147 MLVPGVNILVYLYL
-161 LAVKGSEGANYY
+161 LAVEGTAGANYY

-201 LTQIVVPSYHSYHS
+201 LTQVVVPSYHSY
-215 YHSYQSYQAMKNN
+215 QAIRNS
-228 RDAQNN
+228 REAQNN
-234 VIVTATNPSQSAQAL
+234 VIVTATNSSQSAQTL

-254 AVAASTTQPK
+254 AVAASTPHPE
-264 NLRTK
+264 NLRTE

-287 PTAPANVNPTITTNQ
+287 PTAPANVNPATTTNQ
-302 VSDTLANTPSRT
+302 VSDTLANTPT
-314 NQMPEATIDTAS
+314 DTAI
-326 PNTLN
+326 
-331 PDTPNPNSQNQ
+331 NPNS
-342 GSNERAQTGSNPTT
+342 SNPNTPNSASDERAQTGSNPTT
-356 NAPNSSQ
+356 NATN
-363 ASSQGVVSYEDFVKA
+363 SQGVVSYEDFVKA